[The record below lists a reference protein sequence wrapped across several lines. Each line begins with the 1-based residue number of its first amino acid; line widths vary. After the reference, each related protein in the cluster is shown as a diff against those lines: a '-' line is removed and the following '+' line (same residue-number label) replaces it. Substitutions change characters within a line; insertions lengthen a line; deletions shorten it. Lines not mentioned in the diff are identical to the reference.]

1 MIEIAYNDATV
12 ADAVLVVHGGAGT
25 ILPQNLTPAL
35 EAACH
40 AALTLA
46 LQTGYSLWKA
56 GDDAVSIAEA
66 AVRVLEDDPRFNAG
80 KGAVFTHEGRIEL
93 DAAIMRGADRAA
105 GAITGVTTVKN
116 PISLARAVMETTPF
130 VFVSGEGAEELAR
143 SLGTLALTD
152 PSYFFTD
159 ERWRQL
165 QALKDRAEVSLSEDN
180 KFGTV
185 GAVARCRDNH
195 VAAATSTGGMTNKR
209 YGRIGDCPVIGA
221 GTWADDATCAI
232 SATGHGEFF
241 LRTAAA
247 HEIAARM
254 AYAKES
260 VGTAANAVVHEI
272 LLPFGGAGGVIA
284 LTPRGEAALPCN
296 TPGMYRGVITTTGE
310 VATAIY
316 AAPRAQTHQD

>member
-1 MIEIAYNDATV
+1 VIDIAFNDATV
-12 ADAVLVVHGGAGT
+12 ANAVLVVHGGAGT
-25 ILPQNLTPAL
+25 IRPENLTPEL

-40 AALTLA
+40 AALAQALA
-46 LQTGYSLWKA
+46 TGYALWKDGA
-56 GDDAVSIAEA
+56 DAVTIAEA

-80 KGAVFTHEGRIEL
+80 KGAVFTHEGRVEL

-130 VFVSGEGAEELAR
+130 VFLSGDGAEELAR
-143 SLGTLALTD
+143 SLGTLELVD

-165 QALKDRAEVSLSEDN
+165 QALKERSEVSLSEDN

-185 GAVARCRDNH
+185 GAVARCREGH
-195 VAAATSTGGMTNKR
+195 LAAATSTGGMTNKH

-260 VGTAANAVVHEI
+260 LGVAANAVVHDI

-284 LTPRGEAALPCN
+284 LTPHGDAALPCN

-310 VATAIY
+310 RATAIY
-316 AAPRAQTHQD
+316 AAPRAPRH